1 MLNDLQY
8 EKAVE
13 EYMEIA
19 AILEVPAVRGFLG
32 VDVVQPHRM
41 PETEQ
46 DIDNLVQAG
55 IFDQPKIHYFAPC
68 RSWTRNAYNL
78 YTYTL
83 CGVNA
88 TGIGTFGDGHINT
101 KDQMDVIR
109 GSPSTCEYVEEVYA
123 AYGVDYTWGIRIG
136 TGSTGESFEDTK
148 MDARIPHGDGA
159 GEMRYWAD
167 RDGLLSWNGGTR
179 KWTAKLQR
187 YFTNH
192 SGGSI
197 SVAEIALFGYFDK
210 GFACMVTR
218 DVLGSPVAVA
228 EHELIRVNIT
238 QESVAFPS

>member
-1 MLNDLQY
+1 MLDDLQY

-19 AILEVPAVRGFLG
+19 AILEVPAARGFLG

-46 DIDNLVQAG
+46 DIDNLVHAG
-55 IFDQPKIHYFAPC
+55 IFDHPKIHYLAPC

-78 YTYTL
+78 FTYTL

-101 KDQMDVIR
+101 QDQYDIIR
-109 GSPSTCEYVEEVYA
+109 GNPNACEYVEDVYN
-123 AYGVDYTWGIRIG
+123 AYGVDYGYGIRIG

-148 MDARIPHGDGA
+148 MDARIQHGDGA
-159 GEMRYWAD
+159 GQMRYFAD
-167 RDGLLSWNGGTR
+167 RDGILSWNGGTR
-179 KWTAKLQR
+179 KWTCKLQR

-197 SVAEIALFGYFDK
+197 SVAEIGLCEWFDK
-210 GFACMVTR
+210 GMNVIVAR
-218 DVLGSPVAVA
+218 DVLGAPIAVA
-228 EHELIRVNIT
+228 EHELIRVNFT